1 MQLKLPTKIAE
12 SVLKGVSGVFSA
24 LGFIYMYGQDLIQAW
39 SGWIFGI
46 CTLALLVSLY
56 LKNKVWARSLQ
67 IIVVVFLVLFVG
79 NLVREKIRARRY
91 DAEEELANVTLGFAD
106 GYGSCL
112 QKISIGDR
120 KLLEEAVRDE
130 KMDYLLVPTSVS
142 DSTLLRGIERK
153 QKDIITVQDSYEIDK
168 KLLKSDYYIIAVYN
182 RNNRLKYRQSIIVLP
197 ESVSIAMKGVTYLSS
212 DNDWDEGFRCLRKS
226 DSLGNAGATLLL
238 AKWLS
243 IGLGKEPASK
253 ETVDSLTAAAAA
265 KGAREACY
273 KIGSSILES
282 EKTSR
287 EERAK
292 AEETLLRACTLKRVA
307 SHYDIA
313 IAFKAIQ
320 LLNEFYL
327 STGRVR
333 DAYKLTKKN
342 YKKLPNP
349 NVGYKLHLDNCL
361 LRGKYSEAVA
371 IVKEAEPKGFPYA
384 FLVHA
389 RMAQMGLG
397 MEKDLG
403 EAERLYRY
411 CADTLGIPMA
421 YRELA
426 QLYREQEGD
435 SPRAEFLEGLADV
448 DFKGRV
454 E

>member
-106 GYGSCL
+106 GYSNSL
-112 QKISIGDR
+112 REIPLKDR
-120 KLLEEAVRDE
+120 KWLEEAVRDE

-142 DSTLLRGIERK
+142 DSIFLRGIARDPK
-153 QKDIITVQDSYEIDK
+153 IITSFKNSPGIGK
-168 KLLKSDYYIIAVYN
+168 KQFHSDYYIIAVDKTHLKKG
-182 RNNRLKYRQSIIVLP
+182 LKYRQSIIVLP

-212 DNDWDEGFRCLRKS
+212 DNDWDEGFRYLRKA

-273 KIGSSILES
+273 KIGSSILDS

-292 AEETLLRACTLKRVA
+292 AEEALLRACTIKRVA

-342 YKKLPNP
+342 YKEFPNP

-389 RMAQMGLG
+389 RMAQMALYH
-397 MEKDLG
+397 G
-403 EAERLYRY
+403 EAEELYRY

-448 DFKGRV
+448 EFKGRV